1 MTSPTRKE
9 RVMEK
14 RPEKYEDSIYTYNMA
29 GAPLMVIPCADPV
42 TWVAGLS
49 EKGAPKDCS
58 ATVWTWGPSG
68 PGNVRGLVHVL
79 GPRLAQVPAA
89 NTPYD
94 LMKVMGVLNSNPH
107 IVLAYGIHGMID
119 RDPAL
124 QQALLDGLSVWK
136 QLGNT
141 LALLVP
147 TGTQLTGFLGVYAE
161 SLEVPLPDAD
171 TLEAIAANLKRENNL
186 KGEVAGL
193 GKALLGVTAFQA
205 EDGLARLS
213 IRLKRLPTP
222 EEAGTIKAGAINSHP
237 ALEYVPPELLPKWE
251 EVEGLGN
258 LKNFMYQTSSSPISK
273 GVMILGPAGTG
284 KTMSAKALA
293 GALGCPLVMFNLSAV
308 FGGLVGQSEAAVR
321 MALSILKRIGPHV
334 LVLDE
339 IEKLIGGAVQSGRS
353 DGGVGE
359 RVAKELLLFLQDRP
373 EGIYVCATCFHGD
386 TLVLGDGGSII
397 PIIRVQDAESFE
409 ALTLNPA
416 TGQPTFDAPQRVFVG
431 DTAEGVEVSAS
442 ASVTKCTPGH
452 LFFTFSPSGLA
463 EVRAE
468 DLTPGGFLASPR
480 ILPQGTEALDSDLSY
495 LVGYTVG
502 DGGVATSPTTI
513 GPHRLQWAEQDMGQI
528 AYISTLCGK
537 VFGKV
542 AGVCKRKRVKGSVI
556 YLDSTQKVQGF
567 LSDFSFGV
575 GPSTRREVPQRIC
588 ESDNPSVA
596 AFLSGLYD
604 ADGTVGKTGVI
615 GFTTVSP
622 ILAHQVTLL
631 LRRFGLQGT
640 MSKWNKKPNPAYTVT
655 LSGEEARNFSRMIGF
670 RMKRKQDKAGA
681 IKTAVKKGPAID
693 SVPVSWGALKALGH
707 YTDTWGLNRTKTIPR
722 ARFEA
727 GIKKLQGFGVD
738 TSSVDWVLSYCW
750 QRVKKVTPCE
760 GFPVYD
766 LTMSTHHTYTANG
779 VMVHNCNNMEAL
791 PPEYTRAERFDAI
804 FFVDLP
810 TVDERKAIL
819 ALYAKKYGVK
829 VEGVSVETTLE
840 GWTGAEIQSLCR
852 IASMMK
858 TSAKE
863 AVQFVVPISRTMK
876 EKIDTLRDW
885 SVGRCVPASSP
896 IPIVPEAPKPPEGLK
911 ARKLGGLVN

>member
-1 MTSPTRKE
+1 
-9 RVMEK
+9 MEK

-49 EKGAPKDCS
+49 EKGAPKDCP

-79 GPRLAQVPAA
+79 GPRPAQVPAA

-171 TLEAIAANLKRENNL
+171 TLEAIAGNLKRENSL

-222 EEAGTIKAGAINSHP
+222 EEAGTIKAGAINAHP

-321 MALSILKRIGPHV
+321 MALAILKRIGPHV

-373 EGIYVCATCFHGD
+373 EGIYV
-386 TLVLGDGGSII
+386 
-397 PIIRVQDAESFE
+397 
-409 ALTLNPA
+409 
-416 TGQPTFDAPQRVFVG
+416 
-431 DTAEGVEVSAS
+431 
-442 ASVTKCTPGH
+442 
-452 LFFTFSPSGLA
+452 
-463 EVRAE
+463 
-468 DLTPGGFLASPR
+468 
-480 ILPQGTEALDSDLSY
+480 
-495 LVGYTVG
+495 
-502 DGGVATSPTTI
+502 VAT
-513 GPHRLQWAEQDMGQI
+513 
-528 AYISTLCGK
+528 
-537 VFGKV
+537 
-542 AGVCKRKRVKGSVI
+542 
-556 YLDSTQKVQGF
+556 
-567 LSDFSFGV
+567 
-575 GPSTRREVPQRIC
+575 
-588 ESDNPSVA
+588 
-596 AFLSGLYD
+596 
-604 ADGTVGKTGVI
+604 
-615 GFTTVSP
+615 
-622 ILAHQVTLL
+622 
-631 LRRFGLQGT
+631 
-640 MSKWNKKPNPAYTVT
+640 
-655 LSGEEARNFSRMIGF
+655 
-670 RMKRKQDKAGA
+670 
-681 IKTAVKKGPAID
+681 
-693 SVPVSWGALKALGH
+693 
-707 YTDTWGLNRTKTIPR
+707 
-722 ARFEA
+722 
-727 GIKKLQGFGVD
+727 
-738 TSSVDWVLSYCW
+738 
-750 QRVKKVTPCE
+750 
-760 GFPVYD
+760 
-766 LTMSTHHTYTANG
+766 
-779 VMVHNCNNMEAL
+779 CNNMEAL

-810 TVDERKAIL
+810 TVDERKSIL

-829 VEGVSVETTLE
+829 VDGVSVETTLD

-858 TSAKE
+858 TSAKD

-876 EKIDTLRDW
+876 EKIDGLRDW

-896 IPIVPEAPKPPEGLK
+896 TPIMAEAPKV
-911 ARKLGGLVN
+911 RKLGGMVN